1 MARTSRDQLQILDCV
16 FFSISR
22 RSVEFADGS
31 VRARLHAL
39 IAADAVGRIL
49 CDGVFVDAQDVHLAQ
64 DSLRAGFHALPAV
77 LADMCVN
84 EDVFRLVLGRAIGWI
99 SFHGGKGTAHP
110 CFKTITIVK
119 KSLAGADSAQ
129 RYRSNTEI
137 GCQIMLRNA
146 GHHLRMLLQQQLV
159 PFFRRVLDA

>member
-1 MARTSRDQLQILDCV
+1 M
-16 FFSISR
+16 
-22 RSVEFADGS
+22 
-31 VRARLHAL
+31 RAGLNAH

-49 CDGVFVDAQDVHLAQ
+49 YDGVFVDAKDVHLAQ
-64 DSLRAGFHALPAV
+64 DSLRAGFHTLPAG
-77 LADMCVN
+77 LADMGI
-84 EDVFRLVLGRAIGWI
+84 DKDMLRLMLGRPLEWI